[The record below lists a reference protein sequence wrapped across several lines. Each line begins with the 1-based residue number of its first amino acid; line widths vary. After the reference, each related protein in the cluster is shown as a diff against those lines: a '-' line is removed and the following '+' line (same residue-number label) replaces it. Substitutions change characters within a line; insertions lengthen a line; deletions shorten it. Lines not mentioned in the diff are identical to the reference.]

1 MTELEK
7 RIDNIRHAL
16 VKMASIVETNIN
28 NSIKCLTERNKSLSD
43 EIFTQELEVDK
54 LDNEIDTQGIETLAL
69 FQPVSEDLR
78 YVVMA
83 LKINKDLERIGD
95 HAVGITRKAVDLLE
109 FPTFIEYVELPKMA
123 FSASKMVSDSIKSF
137 ISGNKQLA
145 IDVCES
151 DREIDKSYIKISE
164 EIISLM
170 KNDSSIIDGAKFL
183 LLILK
188 DIERIGDLATNIAE
202 DSYYIQTGTIIRH
215 GNLI

>member
-83 LKINKDLERIGD
+83 MKINKDLERIGD
-95 HAVGITRKAVDLLE
+95 HAVGITRKAVELLE
-109 FPTFIEYVELPKMA
+109 FPTFIEYVQLPKMA

-145 IDVCES
+145 IDVCERDS
-151 DREIDKSYIKISE
+151 EIDKSYIKISE

>member
-83 LKINKDLERIGD
+83 MKINKDLERIGD
-95 HAVGITRKAVDLLE
+95 HAVGITRKAVELLE
-109 FPTFIEYVELPKMA
+109 FPTFIEYVQLPKMA

-145 IDVCES
+145 IDVCER

>member
-1 MTELEK
+1 MTELEE

-16 VKMASIVETNIN
+16 VNMASIVETNIN
-28 NSIKCLTERNKSLSD
+28 NSLKCLTERNKSLSD
-43 EIFTQELEVDK
+43 EIFTQELEVNK

-83 LKINKDLERIGD
+83 MKINKDLERIGD
-95 HAVGITRKAVDLLE
+95 HAVGITRKAVELLE
-109 FPTFIEYVELPKMA
+109 FPTVIEYVELPKMA

-145 IDVCES
+145 IDVCER

>member
-69 FQPVSEDLR
+69 FQPVSGDLR

-83 LKINKDLERIGD
+83 MKINKDLERIGD
-95 HAVGITRKAVDLLE
+95 HAVGITRKAVELLE

-145 IDVCES
+145 IDVCER

>member
-1 MTELEK
+1 MTELEE

-16 VKMASIVETNIN
+16 VNMASMVETNIN
-28 NSIKCLTERNKSLSD
+28 NSLKCLTERNKSLSD
-43 EIFTQELEVDK
+43 EIFTQELEVNK

-83 LKINKDLERIGD
+83 MKINKDLERIGD
-95 HAVGITRKAVDLLE
+95 HAVGITRKAVELLE
-109 FPTFIEYVELPKMA
+109 FPTVIEYVELPKMA

-145 IDVCES
+145 IDVCER

>member
-83 LKINKDLERIGD
+83 MKINKDLERIGD
-95 HAVGITRKAVDLLE
+95 HAVGITRKAVELLE

-123 FSASKMVSDSIKSF
+123 FSTSKMVSDSIKSF

-145 IDVCES
+145 IDVCER

>member
-69 FQPVSEDLR
+69 FQPVSGDLR

-83 LKINKDLERIGD
+83 MKINKDLERIGD

-145 IDVCES
+145 IDVCER

>member
-1 MTELEK
+1 M
-7 RIDNIRHAL
+7 
-16 VKMASIVETNIN
+16 
-28 NSIKCLTERNKSLSD
+28 
-43 EIFTQELEVDK
+43 
-54 LDNEIDTQGIETLAL
+54 DNEIDTQGIETLAL

-83 LKINKDLERIGD
+83 MKINKDLERIGD

-109 FPTFIEYVELPKMA
+109 FPTFIEYVELPKWL
-123 FSASKMVSDSIKSF
+123 SASKMVSDSIKSF

-145 IDVCES
+145 IDVCER

>member
-16 VKMASIVETNIN
+16 VNMASMVETNIN
-28 NSIKCLTERNKSLSD
+28 NSLKCLTERNKSLSD
-43 EIFTQELEVDK
+43 EIFTQELEVNK

-83 LKINKDLERIGD
+83 MKINKDLERIGD
-95 HAVGITRKAVDLLE
+95 HAVGITRKAVELLE

-145 IDVCES
+145 IDVCER

>member
-1 MTELEK
+1 
-7 RIDNIRHAL
+7 
-16 VKMASIVETNIN
+16 MASIVETNIN

-83 LKINKDLERIGD
+83 MKINKDLERIGD
-95 HAVGITRKAVDLLE
+95 HAVGITRKAVELLE
-109 FPTFIEYVELPKMA
+109 FPTFIEYVQLPKMA

-145 IDVCES
+145 IDVCERDS
-151 DREIDKSYIKISE
+151 EIDKSYIKISE

>member
-1 MTELEK
+1 M
-7 RIDNIRHAL
+7 
-16 VKMASIVETNIN
+16 
-28 NSIKCLTERNKSLSD
+28 
-43 EIFTQELEVDK
+43 
-54 LDNEIDTQGIETLAL
+54 
-69 FQPVSEDLR
+69 
-78 YVVMA
+78 
-83 LKINKDLERIGD
+83 KINKDLERIGD

-123 FSASKMVSDSIKSF
+123 FSTSKMVSDSIKSF

-145 IDVCES
+145 IDVCER

>member
-1 MTELEK
+1 MTELEE

-16 VKMASIVETNIN
+16 VNMASMVETNIN
-28 NSIKCLTERNKSLSD
+28 NSLKCLTERNKSLSD
-43 EIFTQELEVDK
+43 EIFTQELEVNK

-83 LKINKDLERIGD
+83 MKINKDLERIGD

-145 IDVCES
+145 IDVCER

>member
-83 LKINKDLERIGD
+83 MKINKDLERTGD
-95 HAVGITRKAVDLLE
+95 HAVGITRKAVELLE

-145 IDVCES
+145 IDVCER

-215 GNLI
+215 GNFI

>member
-1 MTELEK
+1 
-7 RIDNIRHAL
+7 
-16 VKMASIVETNIN
+16 MA
-28 NSIKCLTERNKSLSD
+28 
-43 EIFTQELEVDK
+43 
-54 LDNEIDTQGIETLAL
+54 
-69 FQPVSEDLR
+69 
-78 YVVMA
+78 M
-83 LKINKDLERIGD
+83 KINKDLERIGD

-123 FSASKMVSDSIKSF
+123 FSTSKMVSDSIKSF

-145 IDVCES
+145 IDVCER

>member
-1 MTELEK
+1 MTELEE

-16 VKMASIVETNIN
+16 VNMASMVETNIN
-28 NSIKCLTERNKSLSD
+28 NSLKCLTERNKSLSD

-83 LKINKDLERIGD
+83 MKINKDLERIGD
-95 HAVGITRKAVDLLE
+95 HAVGITRKAVELLE
-109 FPTFIEYVELPKMA
+109 FPTVIEYVELPKMA

-145 IDVCES
+145 IDVCERDS
-151 DREIDKSYIKISE
+151 EIDKSYIKISE

>member
-83 LKINKDLERIGD
+83 MKINKDLERIGD

-109 FPTFIEYVELPKMA
+109 FHSCIEYMELPKMA
-123 FSASKMVSDSIKSF
+123 YSTYKMVSDSIKSF
-137 ISGNKQLA
+137 ISRNKQLA
-145 IDVCES
+145 IDVCER

>member
-83 LKINKDLERIGD
+83 VKINKDLERIGD

-109 FPTFIEYVELPKMA
+109 FPTFIEYV
-123 FSASKMVSDSIKSF
+123 
-137 ISGNKQLA
+137 
-145 IDVCES
+145 
-151 DREIDKSYIKISE
+151 
-164 EIISLM
+164 
-170 KNDSSIIDGAKFL
+170 
-183 LLILK
+183 
-188 DIERIGDLATNIAE
+188 
-202 DSYYIQTGTIIRH
+202 
-215 GNLI
+215 

>member
-83 LKINKDLERIGD
+83 MKINKDLERIGD

-145 IDVCES
+145 IDVCER

>member
-1 MTELEK
+1 MTELEE

-16 VKMASIVETNIN
+16 VNMASMVETNIN
-28 NSIKCLTERNKSLSD
+28 NSLKCLTERNKSLSD
-43 EIFTQELEVDK
+43 EIFTQELEVNK

-83 LKINKDLERIGD
+83 MKINKDLERIGD
-95 HAVGITRKAVDLLE
+95 HAVGITRKAVELLE
-109 FPTFIEYVELPKMA
+109 FPTVIEYVELPKMA

-145 IDVCES
+145 IDVCER

-202 DSYYIQTGTIIRH
+202 DSYYIQTGTIISH

>member
-69 FQPVSEDLR
+69 FQPVSGDLR

-83 LKINKDLERIGD
+83 MKINKHLVRIGD
-95 HAVGITRKAVDLLE
+95 HAVRITRKAVELLE

-145 IDVCES
+145 IDVCER

-215 GNLI
+215 GNFI

>member
-83 LKINKDLERIGD
+83 MKINKDLERIGD
-95 HAVGITRKAVDLLE
+95 HAVGITRKAVELLE

-145 IDVCES
+145 IDVCER

-215 GNLI
+215 GNFI

>member
-83 LKINKDLERIGD
+83 MKINKDLERIGD

-145 IDVCES
+145 IDVCER

-215 GNLI
+215 GNFI

>member
-1 MTELEK
+1 MTELEE
-7 RIDNIRHAL
+7 RIDKIRHSL
-16 VKMASIVETNIN
+16 VNMASLVEDNIN
-28 NSIKCLTERNKSLSD
+28 NSLKCLIDRNKSLSD
-43 EIFTQELEVDK
+43 EIFAQELEVNN

-78 YVVMA
+78 YIVMA
-83 LKINKDLERIGD
+83 MKINKDLERIGD
-95 HAVGITRKAVDLLE
+95 HAVGITRKAVELLE
-109 FPTFIEYVELPKMA
+109 YPTVKEYIDLPNMV

-145 IDVCES
+145 LDVCER

-170 KNDSSIIDGAKFL
+170 KNDPSIIDAAKFL

-188 DIERIGDLATNIAE
+188 DVERIGDLATNIAE
-202 DSYYIQTGTIIRH
+202 DTYYIQTGTIIRH

>member
-95 HAVGITRKAVDLLE
+95 HAVGITRKAVELLE

-145 IDVCES
+145 IDVCER

>member
-83 LKINKDLERIGD
+83 MKINKDLERIGD

-123 FSASKMVSDSIKSF
+123 FSTSKMVSDSIKSF

-145 IDVCES
+145 IDVCER

>member
-1 MTELEK
+1 MTELEE

-16 VKMASIVETNIN
+16 VNMASMVETNIN
-28 NSIKCLTERNKSLSD
+28 NSLKCLTERNKSLSD
-43 EIFTQELEVDK
+43 EIFTQELEVNK

-83 LKINKDLERIGD
+83 MKINKDLERIGD
-95 HAVGITRKAVDLLE
+95 HAVGITRKAVELLE
-109 FPTFIEYVELPKMA
+109 FPTVIEYVELPKMA

-145 IDVCES
+145 IDVCER

-188 DIERIGDLATNIAE
+188 DIERIGDLATNIDE

>member
-83 LKINKDLERIGD
+83 MKINKDLERIGD
-95 HAVGITRKAVDLLE
+95 HAVGITRKAVDVLE
-109 FPTFIEYVELPKMA
+109 FTTFIEYVELPKMA

-145 IDVCES
+145 IDVCER

>member
-83 LKINKDLERIGD
+83 MKINKDLERIGD
-95 HAVGITRKAVDLLE
+95 HAVGITRKAVDPLE

-145 IDVCES
+145 IDVCER

>member
-1 MTELEK
+1 M
-7 RIDNIRHAL
+7 
-16 VKMASIVETNIN
+16 VETNIN
-28 NSIKCLTERNKSLSD
+28 NSLKCLTERNKSLSD
-43 EIFTQELEVDK
+43 EIFTQELEVNK

-83 LKINKDLERIGD
+83 MKINKDLERIGD
-95 HAVGITRKAVDLLE
+95 HAVGITRKAVELLE

-145 IDVCES
+145 IDVCER

>member
-43 EIFTQELEVDK
+43 EIFTQESEVDK

-83 LKINKDLERIGD
+83 MKINKDLERIGD

-145 IDVCES
+145 IDVCER

-215 GNLI
+215 GNFI

>member
-1 MTELEK
+1 MTELEE

-16 VKMASIVETNIN
+16 VNMASMVETNIN
-28 NSIKCLTERNKSLSD
+28 NSLKCLTERNKSLSD

-83 LKINKDLERIGD
+83 MKINKDLERIGD
-95 HAVGITRKAVDLLE
+95 HAVGITRKAVELLE
-109 FPTFIEYVELPKMA
+109 FPTVIEYVELPKMA

-145 IDVCES
+145 IDVCER

>member
-1 MTELEK
+1 MTELEE

-16 VKMASIVETNIN
+16 VNMASMVETNIN
-28 NSIKCLTERNKSLSD
+28 NSLKCLTERNKSLSD
-43 EIFTQELEVDK
+43 EIFTRELEVNK

-83 LKINKDLERIGD
+83 MKINKDLERIGD
-95 HAVGITRKAVDLLE
+95 HAVGITRKAVELLE
-109 FPTFIEYVELPKMA
+109 FPTVIEYVELPKMA

-145 IDVCES
+145 IDVCER

>member
-1 MTELEK
+1 MTELEE
-7 RIDNIRHAL
+7 RIDKIRHSL
-16 VKMASIVETNIN
+16 VNMASLVEDNIN
-28 NSIKCLTERNKSLSD
+28 KSLKCLIDRNKSLSD
-43 EIFTQELEVDK
+43 EIFAQELEVNN

-78 YVVMA
+78 YIVMA
-83 LKINKDLERIGD
+83 MKINKDLERIGD
-95 HAVGITRKAVDLLE
+95 HAVGITRKALELLE
-109 FPTFIEYVELPKMA
+109 YPTVKEYIDLPNMV

-145 IDVCES
+145 IDVCER

-170 KNDSSIIDGAKFL
+170 KNDPSIIDAAKFL

-188 DIERIGDLATNIAE
+188 DVEL
-202 DSYYIQTGTIIRH
+202 S
-215 GNLI
+215 LIHI

>member
-83 LKINKDLERIGD
+83 MKINKDLERTGD

-123 FSASKMVSDSIKSF
+123 FSTSKMVSDSIKSF

-145 IDVCES
+145 IDVCER

>member
-83 LKINKDLERIGD
+83 MKINKDLERIGD
-95 HAVGITRKAVDLLE
+95 HAVGITRKAVELLE

-123 FSASKMVSDSIKSF
+123 FSASKMVSESIKSF

-145 IDVCES
+145 IDVCER

-215 GNLI
+215 GNFI